1 MAMVR
6 SRRDPTTDPVAPRVI
21 AAFEKAQAAG
31 LTTSECYK
39 AGVEV
44 WRRAHPDHAAVYASQ
59 QAVEVILQVKTSWQI
74 GTNGGLTRPGRPD
87 EFRHAIPP
95 IRD

>member
-1 MAMVR
+1 MTSIR
-6 SRRDPTTDPVAPRVI
+6 SRRDPTTDPVAPRII

-44 WRRAHPDHAAVYASQ
+44 WRRAHPDQAVVYASQ
-59 QAVEVILQVKTSWQI
+59 QAVEVILRAKTS
-74 GTNGGLTRPGRPD
+74 LKV
-87 EFRHAIPP
+87 A
-95 IRD
+95 